1 MLESE
6 GAGTPT
12 GTRGTG
18 GIAGTV
24 AKMQQSKANITP
36 TTDQAMAKSTRTDAI
51 AAGSIDSTANVAGP
65 TIVVDAKTNNMS
77 NMQNVNA
84 AAHSIED
91 TDMMAKTLSQQ
102 PI

>member
-1 MLESE
+1 MVKINSLN
-6 GAGTPT
+6 
-12 GTRGTG
+12 
-18 GIAGTV
+18 
-24 AKMQQSKANITP
+24 SKDFDNCTL
-36 TTDQAMAKSTRTDAI
+36 
-51 AAGSIDSTANVAGP
+51 GEFL
-65 TIVVDAKTNNMS
+65 KTNNMS